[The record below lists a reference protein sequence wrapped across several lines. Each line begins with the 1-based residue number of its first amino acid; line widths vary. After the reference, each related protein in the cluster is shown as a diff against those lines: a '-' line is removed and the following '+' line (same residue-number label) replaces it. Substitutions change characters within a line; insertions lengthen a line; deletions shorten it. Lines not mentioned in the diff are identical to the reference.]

1 MPTYEYE
8 CAGCGH
14 NFDAFQSMSEDPLK
28 ECPSCGRPSLKRL
41 VGGGIGIIFKGSGF
55 YVNDS
60 KNGKGS
66 SLVTTEKKTDADST
80 KGSEASAAG
89 TSSEAKSSEA
99 KSSESKT
106 ESSGSSKKS
115 A

>member
-1 MPTYEYE
+1 
-8 CAGCGH
+8 
-14 NFDAFQSMSEDPLK
+14 MSEDPLK
-28 ECPSCGRPSLKRL
+28 KCPSCGRPSLKRL

-66 SLVTTEKKTDADST
+66 SMVTTEKKADTDSK
-80 KGSEASAAG
+80 KGSDSSTGAT
-89 TSSEAKSSEA
+89 TSETKSSEA
-99 KSSESKT
+99 KSSDSKT
-106 ESSGSSKKS
+106 DSSGSSKKT